1 MGRGALMCCYRGS
14 IEKPPSS
21 AVEKLRAE
29 MDLDLLRKDE
39 WKEYKYELSALR
51 KLCPPAMPVLVKFSK
66 LPVSHLGQ
74 CVRRQT
80 RFVIRLNSQM
90 NAYQAID
97 VLIHEWAHAL
107 AWNYS
112 LDKLSKTVSREL
124 FDEVS
129 HDETWGCAYSRVYR
143 IHTTLV
149 KECWD
154 SFLKERFK
162 EDE

>member
-1 MGRGALMCCYRGS
+1 MTTAGLICCYHGS

-21 AVEKLRAE
+21 AVEKFRAE
-29 MDLDLLRKDE
+29 ILADAWKD
-39 WKEYKYELSALR
+39 YNYELAALR

-66 LPVSHLGQ
+66 LPANKLGQ
-74 CVRRQT
+74 CARRRA
-80 RFVIRLNSQM
+80 RFVIHLNSELSQ
-90 NAYQAID
+90 NQAID

-112 LDKLSKTVSREL
+112 LDKLVKTASREL

-154 SFLKERFK
+154 SFLKARSG